1 MTIAVERAESRASEQ
16 RAGWAVREAS
26 LTEQCLSLKRELE
39 GVQVGNEGVGPNRE
53 RASLLETESRLTRTC
68 FTAFEYE
75 HCNYLLK
82 LGHVCPC
89 SIEPIRMNRSMQQRW
104 TGRSRELGRL
114 RCAGHALS
122 WI

>member
-39 GVQVGNEGVGPNRE
+39 GVQVGNEGVWPEHGSGRKRMPRPGP
-53 RASLLETESRLTRTC
+53 AVLH
-68 FTAFEYE
+68 FEYE

-89 SIEPIRMNRSMQQRW
+89 SIEPIRMNRSMQQHW
-104 TGRSRELGRL
+104 TGRSRELGRM